1 MKDVREVLE
10 KSVIFLLFGRIKN
23 DLSIWEYTHPPLI
36 FTQKMLYKNGSEWP
50 KNHSNTTL

>member
-23 DLSIWEYTHPPLI
+23 DLSMGVHPPPLI